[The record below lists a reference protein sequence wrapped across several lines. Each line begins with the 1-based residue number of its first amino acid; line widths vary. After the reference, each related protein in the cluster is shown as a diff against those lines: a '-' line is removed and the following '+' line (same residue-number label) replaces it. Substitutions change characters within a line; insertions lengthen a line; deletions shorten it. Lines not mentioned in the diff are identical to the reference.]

1 MSYVQPRLCKA
12 ADDNGDV
19 PSVVGNKASSVMQ
32 LTSDFVNGTCHVVL
46 CSSPTSSD
54 TVYLAFM
61 SAKPVLPTSLNST
74 CL

>member
-1 MSYVQPRLCKA
+1 M
-12 ADDNGDV
+12 
-19 PSVVGNKASSVMQ
+19 VGNKASSVMQ

-46 CSSPTSSD
+46 CLSSSPTPSD

-74 CL
+74 CFSVTCGPPATIFSL